1 LFVGSGLESLFD
13 FNAVLEGSTGAD
25 TFLLS
30 NFQESFAA
38 VTSSII
44 FVLLN
49 WIGYSVSGLDL
60 LVLDFS
66 RKLVLAFFVLL
77 ILFIFLIMAV
87 STFYYVRL
95 ISTVYGT
102 AINTPVVLD
111 KQGLLN
117 PMSLDVAILVFLLLF
132 VNVFC
137 LFFFSSTVS
146 FIHLF
151 FVRFSIGF

>member
-1 LFVGSGLESLFD
+1 
-13 FNAVLEGSTGAD
+13 
-25 TFLLS
+25 
-30 NFQESFAA
+30 
-38 VTSSII
+38 
-44 FVLLN
+44 
-49 WIGYSVSGLDL
+49 
-60 LVLDFS
+60 
-66 RKLVLAFFVLL
+66 LL

-102 AINTPVVLD
+102 ATNTPVVLD

-117 PMSLDVAILVFLLLF
+117 PMSLEVAILVFFLF
-132 VNVFC
+132 FLNVFC

-151 FVRFSIGF
+151 FVRFSLGF